1 MIGKTLGHYQITEKL
16 GEGGM
21 GVVYKAR
28 DTHLDRFVAIK
39 VLPAEKVAD
48 SERKRRFVQEAKA
61 ASALNHP
68 NIIHIYDIDHSE
80 GADYIAMEY
89 VAGKTLDQRI
99 GHRGLRL
106 NEALKYAVEIADA
119 LAKAH
124 SAGIV
129 HRDLKPTN
137 IMVNEDGAAKVLDFG
152 LAKLTEQTQGD
163 ESALTADIDAGG
175 KPITDE
181 GVIIGTV
188 SYMSPEQAEGRKV
201 DARSDIFSL
210 GSVLYE
216 MVTGQKAFQ
225 GTSKIS
231 TLSAILHQEPKPLS
245 GIAQAIPADLEKL
258 INRCLRKDTGRRYQH
273 MDDVKIALLELK
285 EDSDSGKLV
294 GEVPVQRKGGSY
306 LWLSMILVLAGCL
319 ALAAW
324 LWQRRT
330 GPVTPQTPMTAVPL
344 ITYPGVIGLATFSP
358 DGNEIAFEWNGERQD
373 NIDIYRKLIGPG
385 EPLRLTTNPA
395 GDFCPAW
402 SPDGKFIAFLRQ
414 MQEVDQYGIL
424 IIPALGGPE
433 RRLAQIDVPPTI
445 YSKLAWSPDNKYL
458 IATDRDDA
466 EQSHAHGLHVISVE
480 TGEKIMLTS
489 PPVSSIVSGDGS
501 ACFSPGG
508 HSLAFVRL
516 LDVGVGDIYRISLDG
531 NYRAKGDPERLTYE
545 GRGIASPVW
554 TQEGSQILYSSG
566 KVGGAG
572 RVVRRIALSGPKG
585 SAGYPTAQESFGE
598 DADFLDVS
606 RAGFRLV
613 YRRLHWDANI
623 YRIEL
628 RDKDG
633 RVGAPQKFIASTQ
646 VDREPVYS
654 PDGRTIAFQSVR
666 SGSQEVWA
674 CNADG
679 SNPRQ
684 LTSIGGAWSGDP
696 SWSPDGKTLVFDS
709 VKGGSADLYLINGEG
724 GAPRRLTSDPQIET
738 DPSWSRDGTG
748 VYFWS
753 DRTGR
758 GEVYKMPAGGGK
770 AIQVTRNGGAYAS
783 ESLDGKW
790 LYYSKATVEGTI
802 AIWKVLRAGGEESL
816 FHEGPVSATYNFVVV
831 DDGIYF
837 TNSGG
842 TLDFIDFKSGKNRTV
857 CKVDKGWSWGLSISP
872 DHRWILCSLL
882 EEGFN
887 DLMLVENFR

>member
-48 SERKRRFVQEAKA
+48 PERKRRFVQEAKA

-106 NEALKYAVEIADA
+106 SEALKYAVEIADA

-137 IMVNEDGAAKVLDFG
+137 IMVNEDGAIRVLDFG
-152 LAKLTEQTQGD
+152 LAKLTEQIQGD
-163 ESALTADIDAGG
+163 EAGLTADIDAGG

-231 TLSAILHQEPKPLS
+231 TLSAILHQEPKPVS
-245 GIAQAIPADLEKL
+245 TIMQAIPADLEKL
-258 INRCLRKDTGRRYQH
+258 INRCLRKDTERRYQH

-285 EDSDSGKLV
+285 EDSASEKLAA
-294 GEVPVQRKGGSY
+294 GAPAQRRGRSY
-306 LWLSMILVLAGCL
+306 LWVSVNLGLVACL
-319 ALAAW
+319 AMAVW
-324 LWQRRT
+324 LWQR
-330 GPVTPQTPMTAVPL
+330 GASPVTPETPMTAVPL
-344 ITYPGVIGLATFSP
+344 ITYPGAIGPATFSP
-358 DGNEIAFEWNGERQD
+358 DGNEIAFEWNGEKQD
-373 NIDIYRKLIGPG
+373 NFDIYRKLIGPG

-395 GDFCPAW
+395 WDGRPAW
-402 SPDGKFIAFLRQ
+402 SPDGKSIAFLRE
-414 MQEVDQYGIL
+414 MESYNRAAII

-433 RRLAQIDVPPTI
+433 RRLAQIDVPNDVWVNV
-445 YSKLAWSPDNKYL
+445 AWSPDNKFL
-458 IATDRDDA
+458 VTTDQNEA
-466 EQSHAHGLHVISVE
+466 GQSHAHGLHLISIE
-480 TGEKIMLTS
+480 TGEKTQLTS
-489 PPVSSIVSGDGS
+489 PPVIWTVSGDGD
-501 ACFSPGG
+501 ACFSPDGQ
-508 HSLAFVRL
+508 SLAFVRT
-516 LDVGVGDIYRISLDG
+516 LDVGAKDIYRIPLTND
-531 NYRAKGDPERLTYE
+531 YRAKSDPERLTYE
-545 GRGIASPVW
+545 NLSIASPVW
-554 TQEGSQILYSSG
+554 SSGGSCILYTSG
-566 KVGGAG
+566 RVGGTG
-572 RVVRRIALSGPKG
+572 RVLRRIALSGPK
-585 SAGYPTAQESFGE
+585 SSTGYPIAQESFGE
-598 DADFLDVS
+598 DADYLVVS
-606 RAGFRLV
+606 RAGSRLA
-613 YRRLHWDANI
+613 YHRSHGDANI

-628 RDKDG
+628 RDKNG
-633 RVGAPQKFIASTQ
+633 KVGIPQKFIASTQ
-646 VDREPVYS
+646 ADSEPVYS
-654 PDGRTIAFQSVR
+654 PDGKMIAFQSVR
-666 SGSQEVWA
+666 SGSQEIWV
-674 CNADG
+674 CSADG

-684 LTSIGGAWSGDP
+684 LTSIGGAWTGDP
-696 SWSPDGKTLVFDS
+696 GWAPDGKTLVFDS
-709 VKGGSADLYLINGEG
+709 VKEGSSDLYVISVEG
-724 GAPRRLTSDPQIET
+724 GAARRLTSDPKTEA
-738 DPSWSRDGTG
+738 DPSWSRDGKWI
-748 VYFWS
+748 YYWS
-753 DRTGR
+753 DKSGDS
-758 GEVYKMPAGGGK
+758 EVYRVPAGGGDS
-770 AIQVTRNGGAYAS
+770 IQVTRKGGLYAS
-783 ESLDGKW
+783 ESPDGKW
-790 LYYSKATVEGTI
+790 LFYSKGKIEFKY
-802 AIWKVLRAGGEESL
+802 AIWKVPLGGGDETL
-816 FHEGPVSATYNFVVV
+816 FHEGPVISTYNFVVV

-837 TNSGG
+837 TSSGG
-842 TLDFIDFKSGKNRTV
+842 TLDFIDFKTV
-857 CKVDKGWSWGLSISP
+857 KSKTICKVDKWWQWGLSISP
-872 DHRWILCSLL
+872 DRRWILCGLW
-882 EEGFN
+882 EEGSN

>member
-48 SERKRRFVQEAKA
+48 PERKRRFVQEAKA

-80 GADYIAMEY
+80 GADYIAMEH

-137 IMVNEDGAAKVLDFG
+137 IMVNEDGAVKVLDFG

-231 TLSAILHQEPKPLS
+231 TLSAILHQEPKPVS

-285 EDSDSGKLV
+285 EDSDSGKLAA
-294 GEVPVQRKGGSY
+294 GAPAQRRGRSY
-306 LWLSMILVLAGCL
+306 LWLSVILGLAACI
-319 ALAAW
+319 AVAAW
-324 LWQRRT
+324 LWQRRSR
-330 GPVTPQTPMTAVPL
+330 PDTPEAPMTAVAL
-344 ITYPGVIGLATFSP
+344 VTDPGAFGQPTFSP
-358 DGNEIAFEWNGERQD
+358 DGNEIVFAWNGKKQD
-373 NIDIYRKLIGPG
+373 NFDIYRKLIGPG

-395 GDFCPAW
+395 ADFCPTW
-402 SPDGKFIAFLRQ
+402 SPDGKLIAFLRQ
-414 MQEVDQYGIL
+414 MESGVNQLGVF
-424 IIPALGGPE
+424 IIPALSGPE
-433 RRLAQIDVPPTI
+433 RRLAQIDVPNI
-445 YSKLAWSPDNKYL
+445 WLNLGWSPDSKYL
-458 IATDRDDA
+458 IATDQGDA
-466 EQSHAHGLHVISVE
+466 KQSHAYGLHLISVE
-480 TGEKIMLTS
+480 TGEKSRLTS
-489 PPVSSIVSGDGS
+489 PPATWIVSGDGLAS
-501 ACFSPGG
+501 FSPDG
-508 HSLAFVRL
+508 HSLAFVRS
-516 LDVGVGDIYRISLDG
+516 LDAGVRDVYRISLTDD
-531 NYRAKGDPERLTYE
+531 YRAKGEPERLTYE
-545 GRGIASPVW
+545 SREIVSPVW
-554 TQEGSQILYSSG
+554 TRDGSQILYSSG
-566 KVGGAG
+566 RVGGAG
-572 RVVRRIALSGPKG
+572 RVVRRIALSGAKG
-585 SAGYPTAQESFGE
+585 STGYPTGQESFGE
-598 DADFLDVS
+598 DADLLAIS
-606 RAGFRLV
+606 SAGTRLV
-613 YRRLHWDANI
+613 YRRLHWDTNI

-628 RDKDG
+628 RDKNG
-633 RVGAPQKFIASTQ
+633 RVGAPQKFVASTQ
-646 VDREPVYS
+646 PDLEPAYS
-654 PDGRTIAFQSVR
+654 PDGKMIAFQSVR
-666 SGSQEVWA
+666 SGSQEIWV
-674 CNADG
+674 CDADA
-679 SNPRQ
+679 SNPRP
-684 LTSIGGAWSGDP
+684 LTSIGGAWTGDP

-709 VKGGSADLYLINGEG
+709 VKEGSSDLYLISVEG
-724 GAPRRLTSDPQIET
+724 GSPRRMTSDPKVET
-738 DPSWSRDGTG
+738 DASWSRDGKWI
-748 VYFWS
+748 YYWS
-753 DRTGR
+753 DRSG
-758 GEVYKMPAGGGK
+758 GSEVYKVPSGGGDS
-770 AIQVTRNGGAYAS
+770 IQVTRKGGLYAS

-790 LYYSKATVEGTI
+790 LYYSKGIAADRF
-802 AIWKVLRAGGEESL
+802 AIWRVPHGGGEESL

-842 TLDFIDFKSGKNRTV
+842 TLDFIDFKTGKTRTI
-857 CKVDKGWSWGLSISP
+857 CKVDKGWDWGLTISP
-872 DHRWILCSLL
+872 DHRWILCSLP